1 MRGRALLTGAVALLG
16 AVLAAMAVLMLAAA
30 VAGNVA
36 QGQTGWVMQAI
47 GLLLFSAPALAWPFS
62 SRVARA
68 LLFLALSALA
78 LLSLWLVFWPQGVT
92 QVPVLTRIA
101 VIAFVVLLG
110 VRMWISA
117 RRTRAAT
124 GVEARE

>member
-16 AVLAAMAVLMLAAA
+16 AVLAAMAVLMLATA
-30 VAGNVA
+30 VAGQVA
-36 QGQTGWVMQAI
+36 QGQTGWILQAI

-78 LLSLWLVFWPQGVT
+78 LLALWLVFWPQGVPE
-92 QVPVLTRIA
+92 VPVLTRIA
-101 VIAFVVLLG
+101 VIAFAVLLV

-117 RRTRAAT
+117 RRSRTAPAT
-124 GVEARE
+124 GARE